1 MPNVSLKA
9 HYDGERILLDEPF
22 DLPRNAT
29 LLVTVLSS
37 PERDGDRVAWVAASG
52 AALARAF
59 ANDEPE
65 YTPADIRR

>member
-9 HYDGERILLDEPF
+9 HYDGERIQLDEPF
-22 DLPRNAT
+22 DIPRNAT

-37 PERDGDRVAWVAASG
+37 PERDGDRVAWVAASR
-52 AALARAF
+52 AALSRAF
-59 ANDEPE
+59 ADDEPE